1 MIIKKPTKKQR
12 EAVNNVLSGEYKSI
26 AKAMRAAGYSEK
38 SSYNPKHTLANRKG
52 VQNYIGSLSD
62 SAQKRWNMSLDEKV
76 MDVYL
81 DGLDA
86 TKLHGKKG
94 VEYPD
99 YKMRL
104 EYANKVAEF
113 LSWLH
118 N

>member
-1 MIIKKPTKKQR
+1 MNIKPTKRQR
-12 EAVNNVLSGEYKSI
+12 QAVDNILSGDYRSVAE
-26 AKAMRAAGYSEK
+26 AMRAAGYSEK

-52 VQNYIGSLSD
+52 VQNYIESLSD

-86 TKLHGKKG
+86 IKLHGKKG
-94 VEYPD
+94 IEHPD

-104 EYANKVAEF
+104 EYANKVTEL
-113 LSWLH
+113 LSWLQ